1 MWKVLFKKKKKTKK
15 KKKKRKRNDPV
26 KKGDV
31 SVVVKRSNLFCDFA
45 GISIILGTEAQKI
58 MSSS

>member
-1 MWKVLFKKKKKTKK
+1 M
-15 KKKKRKRNDPV
+15 KRNAPV
-26 KKGDV
+26 KKSDV

-45 GISIILGTEAQKI
+45 GISIIFDNEAQKI

>member
-1 MWKVLFKKKKKTKK
+1 M
-15 KKKKRKRNDPV
+15 KRNAPV
-26 KKGDV
+26 KKSDV

-45 GISIILGTEAQKI
+45 GISIIFGNEAQKI